1 MQQTQLTTFQTKIL
15 IGIFLFLLLTPIR
28 SIAIMVSPLFVY
40 GIYCL
45 HHFKMQRGTGWLF
58 ALWGG
63 TSLIGILNETTNWQN
78 VLASAIIF
86 LPMLYLFFIKP
97 QRGLSQFTV
106 NFSLLQR
113 MMLYILIPIN
123 ILGGICWVKSGM
135 LGDAWGIPYG
145 SHYETVHGLAMINIY
160 VLFYLGL
167 QLFHGKRDL
176 KTIALFTFFLVSLFG
191 CQYGL
196 GMICLFVSVL
206 AYLLISG
213 RFKTVAL
220 ALIITMLGSWLLT
233 LDAFKYEQANIM
245 KAKSNSN
252 DARKI
257 EMFTDFFN
265 NVSHNITLCVAGT
278 GAGGYN
284 SRSALI
290 LSPDFT
296 NPLKN
301 ILGTSTPP
309 YFKKYIYKLWNKK
322 IVSQSSF
329 TDGTRNKPYSSMVA
343 LWAEHGMFF
352 FVLFCSLLYK
362 NYKDLTKYKKKQ
374 EFLYQ
379 YILLLDLFM
388 IVSLVSHLWL
398 ETSEFM
404 VYALMRFVCLAK
416 MTNEIS
422 STLHAKKFRLIL
434 KEIKR

>member
-28 SIAIMVSPLFVY
+28 CIAIMVSPLFVY

-78 VLASAIIF
+78 VLVSAIIF

-176 KTIALFTFFLVSLFG
+176 K
-191 CQYGL
+191 Q
-196 GMICLFVSVL
+196 
-206 AYLLISG
+206 
-213 RFKTVAL
+213 
-220 ALIITMLGSWLLT
+220 
-233 LDAFKYEQANIM
+233 
-245 KAKSNSN
+245 
-252 DARKI
+252 
-257 EMFTDFFN
+257 
-265 NVSHNITLCVAGT
+265 
-278 GAGGYN
+278 
-284 SRSALI
+284 
-290 LSPDFT
+290 
-296 NPLKN
+296 
-301 ILGTSTPP
+301 
-309 YFKKYIYKLWNKK
+309 
-322 IVSQSSF
+322 
-329 TDGTRNKPYSSMVA
+329 
-343 LWAEHGMFF
+343 
-352 FVLFCSLLYK
+352 
-362 NYKDLTKYKKKQ
+362 
-374 EFLYQ
+374 
-379 YILLLDLFM
+379 
-388 IVSLVSHLWL
+388 
-398 ETSEFM
+398 
-404 VYALMRFVCLAK
+404 
-416 MTNEIS
+416 
-422 STLHAKKFRLIL
+422 
-434 KEIKR
+434 